1 MTAILGRVVRWHHC
15 DKVDQSLHLIVVKVS
30 QKLGI
35 LRFELLKNVL
45 VLEQFFDCAI
55 AFA

>member
-45 VLEQFFDCAI
+45 VLEQFI
-55 AFA
+55 FAR